1 MSQRTGIIARS
12 APFFDRD
19 ADLVL
24 IRRDIERQPPVAGEY
39 VLGHPALVS
48 QLAGR
53 VRTRQ
58 RYQQPHI
65 RADASAS
72 RLQLIGLPKTRSNNE
87 LNCTRCTVL
96 FRIAMYIHV
105 IIAAVFGASSNE
117 ASARCNRD
125 DIACVGRPTTRVKD
139 IDARQHRR
147 HLVVRIAPA
156 TTGCYGFDNGRPV
169 YSPKPC
175 HFPYNCEMFDGAC
188 GHTRA
193 WAHTIDR

>member
-1 MSQRTGIIARS
+1 
-12 APFFDRD
+12 
-19 ADLVL
+19 V
-24 IRRDIERQPPVAGEY
+24 IRRDIERRPPVACEY

-53 VRTRQ
+53 VRTQQ
-58 RYQQPHI
+58 RYEQPYI
-65 RADASAS
+65 RADASAT

-96 FRIAMYIHV
+96 FRIAVYIHAM
-105 IIAAVFGASSNE
+105 IAAVLGASSNE
-117 ASARCNRD
+117 ASAHCNRNGMT
-125 DIACVGRPTTRVKD
+125 CVEKPITRAKE
-139 IDARQHRR
+139 IDALRHRR
-147 HLVVRIAPA
+147 HLVARIAPA

-175 HFPYNCEMFDGAC
+175 RFPYNCEMFDGAC
-188 GHTRA
+188 GHTRP